1 MEVTGQQSN
10 HSVKARLD
18 RLHGWAGVDQV
29 VRARDETRE
38 PSCAVPSAP
47 RRRQRRLEPER
58 VKDLI
63 AAYSGGVAVDELA
76 RQFAVHRSTVLD
88 HLNRSNARRRYPA
101 LDEGGVKEAVQLYRS
116 GVSLRG
122 IGTRLGVH
130 ASTVRLTLLRVGVRT
145 RDR

>member
-1 MEVTGQQSN
+1 
-10 HSVKARLD
+10 
-18 RLHGWAGVDQV
+18 
-29 VRARDETRE
+29 
-38 PSCAVPSAP
+38 
-47 RRRQRRLEPER
+47 
-58 VKDLI
+58 
-63 AAYSGGVAVDELA
+63 VAVDELA